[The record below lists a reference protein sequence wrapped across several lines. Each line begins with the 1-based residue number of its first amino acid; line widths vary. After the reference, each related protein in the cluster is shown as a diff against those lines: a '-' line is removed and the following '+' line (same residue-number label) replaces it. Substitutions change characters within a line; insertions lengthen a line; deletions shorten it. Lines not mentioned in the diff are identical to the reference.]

1 MEWVETTGRTVEEAL
16 DAALDELGVDNDD
29 VEFEVMEQPR
39 GGLLGRLSGSGARI
53 RARVKPISREKPGER
68 QRRNRRSGSGQGR
81 AASNSRSENGD
92 RDTERSAGRPERE
105 AAEAATGSGATR
117 RRRGSGGGGGGGGG
131 GASTRDG
138 GAGSGRGG
146 GRRSGTSG
154 ERQRQAEP
162 TRASDAS
169 NQTNKGT
176 TVETIDPE
184 VTIEEQAEAAEA
196 FTQGLV
202 DAFDLGAEVRSVIVD
217 DGIVVDVTGDSLGL
231 LVGPRGATLNAIEEL
246 VRTVVQRQTDG
257 HGVRINVD
265 VAGYRAKRREA
276 LEQFVRGIA
285 ERVVETGRPQALE
298 PMSAVDRKVVHDT
311 AAEIEG
317 IETESEG
324 EEPRRRVVLI
334 PAAGAGEPD

>member
-16 DAALDELGVDNDD
+16 DAALDELGVDNDE
-29 VEFEVMEQPR
+29 VEFEIMEQPR
-39 GGLLGRLSGSGARI
+39 GGLFGRLSGSGARI

-81 AASNSRSENGD
+81 STSGSRSGNGG
-92 RDTERSAGRPERE
+92 RDGERPAETSPESEPETTASAP
-105 AAEAATGSGATR
+105 GSGAPR
-117 RRRGSGGGGGGGGG
+117 RRRRRGGGGGGGGQ
-131 GASTRDG
+131 RP
-138 GAGSGRGG
+138 GG
-146 GRRSGTSG
+146 GP
-154 ERQRQAEP
+154 ERQAGARPA
-162 TRASDAS
+162 RASDDTS

-176 TVETIDPE
+176 TVETTEPE

-217 DGIVVDVTGDSLGL
+217 EGIVVDVTGDGLGL
-231 LVGPRGATLNAIEEL
+231 LVGPGGATLNAIEEL

-276 LEQFVRGIA
+276 LAQFTRGIA

-317 IETESEG
+317 VETESQG
-324 EEPRRRVVLI
+324 EDPRRRVVLI
-334 PAAGAGEPD
+334 PAAAEGGSD